1 MIFQWQCLAFWEM
14 FRESSKKR
22 RKTIKLEFVGKSHT
36 KGLAVLLALG
46 LVASSVPSIGVAR
59 KVKKPKL
66 SKTKVSVEE
75 GGTKK
80 VIVKNAK
87 KVIWKVSKKDKKF
100 INRV

>member
-46 LVASSVPSIGVAR
+46 LVASSVPSIGVAG

-87 KVIWKVSKKDKKF
+87 SHLESIEK
-100 INRV
+100 R